1 MAELGRCLAELGSV
15 VVTAMGVGG
24 WTVVGCDR
32 RCGDGAGPRWSQRG
46 RCQSGP
52 RFDAVGLVVG
62 TAWTAGTTD
71 STQSQSGVAGLDWHD
86 AAGAEPLGAA
96 FGSGCGGSSSPSL
109 CIADLFGSRADHGP
123 HGPDDWVLATSDLA
137 PAHSRM
143 IQHTSHRHRSHRR
156 RSSRCGWLAL
166 ALVSTSLLIGG
177 CRRSEAPDGAL
188 QLWTLQLAPKFNT
201 YMEQVIDRW
210 DEEHPDAPVRW
221 TDLPWGSVERKL
233 LAAVFART
241 APDVVNLNPP
251 FAANLASKGGLTD
264 LTPLLPA
271 DAAQRYLPS
280 VWRAARD
287 PKAGQIA
294 VPWYLTVR
302 LSLVNQQLLQQAG
315 VTSPPRRWEDVPAF
329 ARRIRERTGHYGLFV
344 TAVPDDSAELLES
357 MVQMGVVLLDEQ
369 QRAGFDSP
377 EGRKAFAF
385 WTDLY
390 REGLLPREVVSQGQR
405 RAIELYQSGELA
417 LLASGAEFLRSIQTN
432 APGVAAV
439 TSPHPPLTGGDGTA
453 NVALMTLAVP
463 RQSQRPQEALS
474 FALDLTNGPN
484 QARFAR
490 EARVLPSSLQA
501 LKQVRAEL
509 EAERPATPEQSQI
522 REARLLS
529 AKTLERARVLVPAT
543 PGVKRLQSIVY
554 TQLQRA
560 MLGQISSEEAVRKA
574 AEQWNRY
581 SEARWP

>member
-1 MAELGRCLAELGSV
+1 
-15 VVTAMGVGG
+15 
-24 WTVVGCDR
+24 
-32 RCGDGAGPRWSQRG
+32 
-46 RCQSGP
+46 
-52 RFDAVGLVVG
+52 
-62 TAWTAGTTD
+62 
-71 STQSQSGVAGLDWHD
+71 
-86 AAGAEPLGAA
+86 
-96 FGSGCGGSSSPSL
+96 
-109 CIADLFGSRADHGP
+109 
-123 HGPDDWVLATSDLA
+123 
-137 PAHSRM
+137 M
-143 IQHTSHRHRSHRR
+143 IQLTSHRHRSHRR
-156 RSSRCGWLAL
+156 SSHRHRWLAL

-177 CRRSEAPDGAL
+177 CRRSEAPEGAL

-210 DEEHPDAPVRW
+210 DAEHPDAPVRW

-264 LTPLLPA
+264 LTPLLPP

-315 VTSPPRRWEDVPAF
+315 VSSPPRRWEDVPAF
-329 ARRIRERTGHYGLFV
+329 ARQIRERTGRYGLFV

-357 MVQMGVVLLDEQ
+357 MVQMGVVLLDNK

-439 TSPHPPLTGGDGTA
+439 TSPQPPLTGGDGTA

-463 RQSQRPQEALS
+463 RQSERPREALS

-490 EARVLPSSLQA
+490 EARVLPSSLEA
-501 LKQVRAEL
+501 LRQVRAEL
-509 EAERPATPEQSQI
+509 EAERPATPEQAQI
-522 REARLLS
+522 REARILS
-529 AKTLERARVLVPAT
+529 AKTLGRARVLVPAT

-560 MLGQISSEEAVRKA
+560 MLGQISSDEAVRTA